1 MPLNDAFEHAN
12 RVMVEAM
19 TSDESKQGVKA
30 FFDKRPPEW
39 R

>member
-19 TSDESKQGVKA
+19 TSDESRLGVEA
-30 FFDKRPPEW
+30 FFDKRAPDW